1 VYIQKRI
8 NQKECGNLFLAS
20 LSKFHNFECVNDL
33 FKHIV
38 PPSSALFYSRN
49 DPTDLRLGDTVL
61 RGERQFSDEVK
72 VCILGVPT
80 DEGVKRNEG
89 RTGAKDGPEAIRTEL
104 YKRTPFVI
112 GKQKS
117 PSEIVLFDLGDIKIG
132 KTLEETH
139 DRLAETVRA
148 LCSLNVIPV
157 VLGGG
162 HDIAYPDFV
171 GFSEGKRNVGVI
183 NIDAHLDF
191 RKPVPKRNSG
201 TSFRQM
207 LDHHRS
213 PLNAMNFVEVGI
225 QSFANSRDHYTE
237 LIDRGATV
245 FSLRDVR
252 EDGITKI
259 LELSYELATT
269 GNEALYISFD
279 LDAVH
284 STDAPG
290 VSASL
295 PTGLTAEEFLT
306 AALFAGKRRKTKII
320 DIVEMNPKYDVD
332 GRTAKLA
339 ALTIM
344 YFLTGLANR

>member
-1 VYIQKRI
+1 MGRR
-8 NQKECGNLFLAS
+8 NLFLAS
-20 LSKFHNFECVNDL
+20 CGKFHNFGCVNEI

-38 PPSSALFYSRN
+38 PPPEALFYSRN
-49 DPTDLRLGDTVL
+49 DPTDFRMGDTVL
-61 RGERQFSDEVK
+61 RGEKDFSDEVQA
-72 VCILGVPT
+72 CILGVPV
-80 DEGVKRNEG
+80 DEGVKRNGG
-89 RTGAKDGPEAIRTEL
+89 RTGAKDGPDAIRTEL
-104 YKRTPFVI
+104 YKLTPFVI
-112 GKQKS
+112 GKEKS
-117 PSEIVLFDLGDIKIG
+117 PVELTLCDLGDIKAG
-132 KTLEETH
+132 KSLEETH
-139 DRLAETVRA
+139 DRLAETIRA
-148 LCSLNVIPV
+148 LCSRNIIPI

-171 GFSEGKRNVGVI
+171 GFSEGKKNVGVI
-183 NIDAHLDF
+183 NIDAHLDY

-201 TSFRQM
+201 TSSRQI

-213 PLNAMNFVEVGI
+213 PLNAMNFVEVGV

-252 EDGITKI
+252 NDGITKV
-259 LELSYELATT
+259 LDLSYELATT
-269 GNEALYISFD
+269 GNDSLYISFD

-284 STDAPG
+284 GTEAPG

-320 DIVEMNPKYDVD
+320 DIVEMNPKYDID

-344 YFLTGLANR
+344 YFLTGFANR